1 MKKKINILLT
11 AAMLTSC
18 IAVPLAANAADTQ
31 PSAVQN
37 AETEEKQIISE
48 KLKNDIDAGLEKI
61 DVMMW
66 CTFKIDYSKIHPE
79 VNKATEEYKNSLDT
93 SVYSAEELNTMAG
106 AFKEEIY
113 QKMYQEAYSAKTKEV
128 CDFIGIDV
136 LEADFTGNAL
146 RCSLTP
152 EQIYKIAG
160 TDLVKGR
167 VIEQSEFVS
176 AEDLGYDVVLADVK
190 NTEAEKAM
198 ELFNKY
204 FEGNKMDAKCV
215 TNEGYPSYYP
225 SLVIEYATESVTGP
239 QIVEFAEKNNIN
251 RDLFTVVPIVN
262 GQKMIAMDLDVKV
275 RGDANCD
282 GQMDMSDVVLIMQSL
297 ANPDKYQI
305 SERGKSN
312 ADMDGNG
319 ITVGD
324 AQAIQNKLL
333 GIS

>member
-1 MKKKINILLT
+1 MINILLT
-11 AAMLTSC
+11 ASMLASC
-18 IAVPLAANAADTQ
+18 ITVPFTAVAAQSQNVSVEA
-31 PSAVQN
+31 SA
-37 AETEEKQIISE
+37 EEENIRISDE
-48 KLKNDIDAGLEKI
+48 LKKDIDAGLEKI

-66 CTFKIDYSKIHPE
+66 CTFKIDYSKITPE
-79 VNKATEEYKNSLDT
+79 VKIATEEYKNTLDT
-93 SVYSAEELNTMAG
+93 SVYSAEEINEMVG
-106 AFKEEIY
+106 KFKNELS
-113 QKMYQEAYSAKTKEV
+113 QKMYQEAYDVKTKEV

-136 LEADFTGNAL
+136 SEANFTGTAL
-146 RCSLTP
+146 RCTLTP

-176 AEDLGYDVVLADVK
+176 ADDLGYQVVLADVK
-190 NTEAEKAM
+190 SAETEKAM
-198 ELFNKY
+198 ELFNKH
-204 FEGNKMDAKCV
+204 FESNNMDAKCV

-225 SLVIEYATESVTGP
+225 PLVIEYATESVSGQ
-239 QIVEFAEKNNIN
+239 QIVEVAEMNNIN

-262 GQKMIAMDLDVKV
+262 GQKMIAKDLDVKV

-282 GQMDMSDVVLIMQSL
+282 GQMDMSDVVLIMQAL

-324 AQAIQNKLL
+324 AQAIQNMLL

>member
-93 SVYSAEELNTMAG
+93 SVYSAEDLNTMAG
-106 AFKEEIY
+106 AFKEKIY

-190 NTEAEKAM
+190 NTEAELIFTIQPLHRIVLVYPT
-198 ELFNKY
+198 EQVVYFQFRVFYLF
-204 FEGNKMDAKCV
+204 
-215 TNEGYPSYYP
+215 
-225 SLVIEYATESVTGP
+225 LRLSVFFSSFVSNTRSSIILETG
-239 QIVEFAEKNNIN
+239 
-251 RDLFTVVPIVN
+251 T
-262 GQKMIAMDLDVKV
+262 
-275 RGDANCD
+275 
-282 GQMDMSDVVLIMQSL
+282 
-297 ANPDKYQI
+297 
-305 SERGKSN
+305 
-312 ADMDGNG
+312 
-319 ITVGD
+319 
-324 AQAIQNKLL
+324 
-333 GIS
+333 